1 VDLGTTIDTLLV
13 IAAVA
18 AATPLLVALLP
29 WLRVPQVVLL
39 IAGGIV
45 VGPEVLGFGSP
56 GSVQVL
62 SDLGLGFVFL
72 LAGYEV
78 EVALFASSSG
88 RRAIASWFISAAVAA
103 GVVGALGAAGVV
115 HAYVPVAIGLTTTA
129 LGTLLP
135 ILREHDLL
143 RGRLGRHLIAAGA
156 VGELFPILAVALFL
170 GIVSRFVALLS
181 VLSVVAIAFVL
192 SAAHRLV
199 GRGRLLEIV
208 RQSQHETS
216 QAILRCTVL
225 LLMVLLAATNEFHL
239 DAVLGAFIAGMVLRR
254 WAGASAPLLED
265 KLDAIGYGFFI
276 PIFFVY
282 SGMTLD
288 IRSIAD
294 APLRVVLFLALM
306 VAVRGLPALLV
317 YRGVLPRR
325 ERLELVLI
333 TATSLPLLVALAE
346 IGRRNGTMLPENAAA
361 LVGAGVLSVLILP
374 SAAIAVR
381 KRGRAEP
388 AEAEPADSEPADA
401 EPADAEPADSE
412 PADSE
417 PADSEPAESTRADSA
432 PADSDRADSG
442 RAGAEPPGAE
452 PAGTEPAGT
461 EPAGTEPAG
470 TEPAGTEPAGTE
482 PAGAEPAE
490 PAGPG
495 QVGR

>member
-1 VDLGTTIDTLLV
+1 MDLSTTIDTLLV

-45 VGPEVLGFGSP
+45 IGPEALGFGSP

-78 EVALFASSSG
+78 EIALFASSPG
-88 RRAIASWFISAAVAA
+88 RRAMSSWFITAAVSGGVVAALDAA
-103 GVVGALGAAGVV
+103 GLVR
-115 HAYVPVAIGLTTTA
+115 AYVPVAIALTTTA

-135 ILREHDLL
+135 ILREHDMLH
-143 RGRLGRHLIAAGA
+143 GRFGHHLVAAGA
-156 VGELFPILAVALFL
+156 VGELFPVLAIALFL
-170 GIVSRFVALLS
+170 GIVNRFVALLS
-181 VLSVVAIAFVL
+181 LASVGAIAVALGASRRVL
-192 SAAHRLV
+192 

-208 RQSQHETS
+208 RKSQHETN

-239 DAVLGAFIAGMVLRR
+239 DAVLGAFLAGMVLRR
-254 WAGASAPLLED
+254 WAGSSAHVLEE

-288 IRSIAD
+288 IDSIAD

-306 VAVRGLPALLV
+306 LAVRGLPALLV
-317 YRGVLPRR
+317 YRGVLRSR
-325 ERLELVLI
+325 ERLELALI

-346 IGRRNGTMLPENAAA
+346 IGRRNGTMLPENGAA

-381 KRGRAEP
+381 KRGKP
-388 AEAEPADSEPADA
+388 EPADTG
-401 EPADAEPADSE
+401 
-412 PADSE
+412 
-417 PADSEPAESTRADSA
+417 PAESESAD
-432 PADSDRADSG
+432 PDPVEQ
-442 RAGAEPPGAE
+442 AE
-452 PAGTEPAGT
+452 
-461 EPAGTEPAG
+461 
-470 TEPAGTEPAGTE
+470 
-482 PAGAEPAE
+482 
-490 PAGPG
+490 PG
-495 QVGR
+495 QVGH

>member
-1 VDLGTTIDTLLV
+1 MDLTATIDTLLV

-45 VGPEVLGFGSP
+45 IGPEALGFGSP

-78 EVALFASSSG
+78 EVALFASSPG
-88 RRAIASWFISAAVAA
+88 RRAMSSWFITAAVSGGVVAALAAA
-103 GVVGALGAAGVV
+103 GIVR
-115 HAYVPVAIGLTTTA
+115 AYVPVAIALTTTA

-135 ILREHDLL
+135 ILREHDML
-143 RGRLGRHLIAAGA
+143 RGRFGHHLVAAGA
-156 VGELFPILAVALFL
+156 VGELFPVLAIALFL
-170 GIVSRFVALLS
+170 GIVNRFVALLS
-181 VLSVVAIAFVL
+181 LASVGAIALALGASRRVL
-192 SAAHRLV
+192 

-208 RQSQHETS
+208 RKSQHETN
-216 QAILRCTVL
+216 QAILRCTIL

-239 DAVLGAFIAGMVLRR
+239 DAVLGAFLAGMVLRR
-254 WAGASAPLLED
+254 WAGASAHVLEE

-288 IRSIAD
+288 IDSIAD

-306 VAVRGLPALLV
+306 LAVRGLPALLV
-317 YRGVLPRR
+317 YRGVLRSR
-325 ERLELVLI
+325 ERLELALI

-346 IGRRNGTMLPENAAA
+346 IGRRNGTMLPENGAA

-381 KRGRAEP
+381 KRGKP
-388 AEAEPADSEPADA
+388 EPADT
-401 EPADAEPADSE
+401 
-412 PADSE
+412 
-417 PADSEPAESTRADSA
+417 EPAESESAD
-432 PADSDRADSG
+432 PDPV
-442 RAGAEPPGAE
+442 EQ
-452 PAGTEPAGT
+452 TE
-461 EPAGTEPAG
+461 
-470 TEPAGTEPAGTE
+470 
-482 PAGAEPAE
+482 
-490 PAGPG
+490 PG
-495 QVGR
+495 QVGH

>member
-1 VDLGTTIDTLLV
+1 MDLSTTIDTLLV

-45 VGPEVLGFGSP
+45 IGPEALGFGSP
-56 GSVQVL
+56 SSVQVL

-78 EVALFASSSG
+78 EIALFASSPG
-88 RRAIASWFISAAVAA
+88 RRAMSSWFITAAVSGGVVAALDAA
-103 GVVGALGAAGVV
+103 GLVR
-115 HAYVPVAIGLTTTA
+115 AYVPVAIALTTTA

-135 ILREHDLL
+135 ILREHDML
-143 RGRLGRHLIAAGA
+143 RGRFGHHLVAAGA
-156 VGELFPILAVALFL
+156 VGELFPVLAIALFL
-170 GIVSRFVALLS
+170 GIVNRFVALLS
-181 VLSVVAIAFVL
+181 LASVGAIAVALGASRRVL
-192 SAAHRLV
+192 

-208 RQSQHETS
+208 RKSQHETN

-239 DAVLGAFIAGMVLRR
+239 DAVLGAFLAGMVLRR
-254 WAGASAPLLED
+254 WAGSSAHVLEE

-288 IRSIAD
+288 IDSIAD

-306 VAVRGLPALLV
+306 LAVRGLPALLV
-317 YRGVLPRR
+317 YRGVLRSR
-325 ERLELVLI
+325 ERLELALI

-346 IGRRNGTMLPENAAA
+346 IGRRNGTMLPENGAA

-381 KRGRAEP
+381 KRGKP
-388 AEAEPADSEPADA
+388 EPADTG
-401 EPADAEPADSE
+401 
-412 PADSE
+412 
-417 PADSEPAESTRADSA
+417 PAESESAD
-432 PADSDRADSG
+432 PDPVEQ
-442 RAGAEPPGAE
+442 AE
-452 PAGTEPAGT
+452 
-461 EPAGTEPAG
+461 
-470 TEPAGTEPAGTE
+470 
-482 PAGAEPAE
+482 
-490 PAGPG
+490 PG
-495 QVGR
+495 QVGH

>member
-1 VDLGTTIDTLLV
+1 MDLSTTIDTLLV

-45 VGPEVLGFGSP
+45 IGPEALGFGSP

-78 EVALFASSSG
+78 EVALFASSPG
-88 RRAIASWFISAAVAA
+88 RRAMSSWFIAAAVSGGVVAALDAA
-103 GVVGALGAAGVV
+103 GIVR
-115 HAYVPVAIGLTTTA
+115 AYVPVAIALTTTA

-135 ILREHDLL
+135 ILREHDML
-143 RGRLGRHLIAAGA
+143 RGRFGHHLVAAGA
-156 VGELFPILAVALFL
+156 VGELFPVLAIALFL
-170 GIVSRFVALLS
+170 GIVNRFVALLS
-181 VLSVVAIAFVL
+181 LASVGAIAFALGASQRVL
-192 SAAHRLV
+192 

-208 RQSQHETS
+208 RKSQHETN

-239 DAVLGAFIAGMVLRR
+239 DAVLGAFLAGMVLRR
-254 WAGASAPLLED
+254 WAGASAHVLEE

-288 IRSIAD
+288 IDSIAD
-294 APLRVVLFLALM
+294 APLRVVLFLALIL
-306 VAVRGLPALLV
+306 AVRGLPALLV
-317 YRGVLPRR
+317 YRGVLRSR
-325 ERLELVLI
+325 ERLELALI

-346 IGRRNGTMLPENAAA
+346 IGRRNGTMLPENGAA

-374 SAAIAVR
+374 STAIAVR
-381 KRGRAEP
+381 KRGKP
-388 AEAEPADSEPADA
+388 EPADT
-401 EPADAEPADSE
+401 
-412 PADSE
+412 
-417 PADSEPAESTRADSA
+417 EPAESESAD
-432 PADSDRADSG
+432 PDPVEQ
-442 RAGAEPPGAE
+442 AE
-452 PAGTEPAGT
+452 
-461 EPAGTEPAG
+461 
-470 TEPAGTEPAGTE
+470 
-482 PAGAEPAE
+482 
-490 PAGPG
+490 PG
-495 QVGR
+495 QVGH

>member
-13 IAAVA
+13 IAAIS

-45 VGPEVLGFGSP
+45 IGPEVLDLGSAS
-56 GSVQVL
+56 SVQVL

-78 EVALFASSSG
+78 EVALFRSSSG
-88 RRAIASWFISAAVAA
+88 RRAIVAWFISAAVAA
-103 GVVGALGAAGVV
+103 GVVGLLAATGLVR
-115 HAYVPVAIGLTTTA
+115 AYAPVAIGLTTTA

-135 ILREHDLL
+135 ILREHDML
-143 RGRLGRHLIAAGA
+143 RGRLGRHLVAAGA
-156 VGELFPILAVALFL
+156 VGELFPILAIALFL
-170 GIVSRFVALLS
+170 GIASRFVALLS
-181 VLSVVAIAFVL
+181 LLSVAVIALLL
-192 SAAHRLV
+192 SAARRLV

-208 RQSQHETS
+208 RESQHETS

-225 LLMVLLAATNEFHL
+225 LLMVLLATTNEFHL
-239 DAVLGAFIAGMVLRR
+239 DAVLGAFVAGMVLRR
-254 WAGASAPLLED
+254 WAGASAPVLEE

-294 APLRVVLFLALM
+294 APLRVVLFLGLLL
-306 VAVRGLPALLV
+306 AVRGLPALLV
-317 YRGVLPRR
+317 YRGLLAGRQ
-325 ERLELVLI
+325 RLQLALI

-361 LVGAGVLSVLILP
+361 LVGAGVLSVLIFP
-374 SAAIAVR
+374 SAAIAVG
-381 KRGRAEP
+381 KRGKP
-388 AEAEPADSEPADA
+388 EAAD
-401 EPADAEPADSE
+401 
-412 PADSE
+412 
-417 PADSEPAESTRADSA
+417 
-432 PADSDRADSG
+432 
-442 RAGAEPPGAE
+442 
-452 PAGTEPAGT
+452 TEPAQS
-461 EPAGTEPAG
+461 ESADPDPVEQIQ
-470 TEPAGTEPAGTE
+470 
-482 PAGAEPAE
+482 
-490 PAGPG
+490 PG

>member
-1 VDLGTTIDTLLV
+1 VDLTATIDTLLV

-45 VGPEVLGFGSP
+45 IGPEALGFGSP
-56 GSVQVL
+56 SSVQVL

-78 EVALFASSSG
+78 EVALFASSAG
-88 RRAIASWFISAAVAA
+88 RRAMSSWFISAAVSGGVVAALAAA
-103 GVVGALGAAGVV
+103 GIVR
-115 HAYVPVAIGLTTTA
+115 AYVPVAIALTTTA

-135 ILREHDLL
+135 ILREHDML
-143 RGRLGRHLIAAGA
+143 RGRFGHHLVAAGA
-156 VGELFPILAVALFL
+156 VGELFPVLAIALFL
-170 GIVSRFVALLS
+170 GIVNRFVALLS
-181 VLSVVAIAFVL
+181 LASVGAIAVALGASRRVL
-192 SAAHRLV
+192 

-208 RQSQHETS
+208 RKSQHETN

-239 DAVLGAFIAGMVLRR
+239 DAVLGAFLAGMVLRR
-254 WAGASAPLLED
+254 WAGASAHVLEE

-282 SGMTLD
+282 SGMTLNID
-288 IRSIAD
+288 SIAD

-306 VAVRGLPALLV
+306 LAVRGLPALLV
-317 YRGVLPRR
+317 YRGVLRSR
-325 ERLELVLI
+325 ERLELALI

-346 IGRRNGTMLPENAAA
+346 IGRRNGTMLPENGAA

-381 KRGRAEP
+381 KRGKP
-388 AEAEPADSEPADA
+388 EPADTG
-401 EPADAEPADSE
+401 
-412 PADSE
+412 
-417 PADSEPAESTRADSA
+417 PAESESAD
-432 PADSDRADSG
+432 PDPV
-442 RAGAEPPGAE
+442 EQVE
-452 PAGTEPAGT
+452 
-461 EPAGTEPAG
+461 
-470 TEPAGTEPAGTE
+470 
-482 PAGAEPAE
+482 
-490 PAGPG
+490 PG
-495 QVGR
+495 QVGQ

>member
-1 VDLGTTIDTLLV
+1 VDLSTTIDTLLV

-45 VGPEVLGFGSP
+45 IGPEALGFGSP

-78 EVALFASSSG
+78 EVALFASSPG
-88 RRAIASWFISAAVAA
+88 RRAMSSWFITAAVSGGVVAALDAA
-103 GVVGALGAAGVV
+103 GIVR
-115 HAYVPVAIGLTTTA
+115 AYVPVAIALTTTA

-135 ILREHDLL
+135 ILREHDML
-143 RGRLGRHLIAAGA
+143 RGRFGHHLVAAGA
-156 VGELFPILAVALFL
+156 VGELFPVLAIALFL
-170 GIVSRFVALLS
+170 GIVNRFVALLS
-181 VLSVVAIAFVL
+181 LASVGAIAVALGASRRVL
-192 SAAHRLV
+192 

-208 RQSQHETS
+208 RKSQHETN

-239 DAVLGAFIAGMVLRR
+239 DAVLGAFLAGMVLRR
-254 WAGASAPLLED
+254 WAGASAHVLEE

-288 IRSIAD
+288 VDSIAD

-306 VAVRGLPALLV
+306 LAVRGLPALLV
-317 YRGVLPRR
+317 YRGVLGSR
-325 ERLELVLI
+325 ERLELALI

-346 IGRRNGTMLPENAAA
+346 IGRRNGTMLPENGAA

-381 KRGRAEP
+381 KRGKP
-388 AEAEPADSEPADA
+388 EPADTG
-401 EPADAEPADSE
+401 
-412 PADSE
+412 
-417 PADSEPAESTRADSA
+417 PAESASAD
-432 PADSDRADSG
+432 PDPVEQ
-442 RAGAEPPGAE
+442 AE
-452 PAGTEPAGT
+452 
-461 EPAGTEPAG
+461 
-470 TEPAGTEPAGTE
+470 
-482 PAGAEPAE
+482 
-490 PAGPG
+490 PG
-495 QVGR
+495 QVGH

>member
-1 VDLGTTIDTLLV
+1 MDLSTTIDTLLV

-45 VGPEVLGFGSP
+45 IGPEALGFGSP
-56 GSVQVL
+56 SSVQVL

-78 EVALFASSSG
+78 EIALFASSPG
-88 RRAIASWFISAAVAA
+88 RRAMSSWFITAAVSGGVVAALDAA
-103 GVVGALGAAGVV
+103 GIVR
-115 HAYVPVAIGLTTTA
+115 AYVPVAIALTTTA

-135 ILREHDLL
+135 ILREHDML
-143 RGRLGRHLIAAGA
+143 RGRFGHHLVAAGA
-156 VGELFPILAVALFL
+156 VGELFPVLAIALFL
-170 GIVSRFVALLS
+170 GIVNRFVALLS
-181 VLSVVAIAFVL
+181 LASVGAIAVALGASRRVL
-192 SAAHRLV
+192 

-208 RQSQHETS
+208 RKSQHETN

-239 DAVLGAFIAGMVLRR
+239 DAVLGAFLAGMVLRR
-254 WAGASAPLLED
+254 WAGSSAHVLEE

-288 IRSIAD
+288 IDSIAD

-306 VAVRGLPALLV
+306 LAVRGLPALLV
-317 YRGVLPRR
+317 YRGVLRSR
-325 ERLELVLI
+325 ERLELALI

-346 IGRRNGTMLPENAAA
+346 IGRRNGTMLPENGAA

-381 KRGRAEP
+381 KRGKP
-388 AEAEPADSEPADA
+388 EPADTGPPESESADPDPV
-401 EPADAEPADSE
+401 EQ
-412 PADSE
+412 
-417 PADSEPAESTRADSA
+417 
-432 PADSDRADSG
+432 
-442 RAGAEPPGAE
+442 
-452 PAGTEPAGT
+452 TE
-461 EPAGTEPAG
+461 
-470 TEPAGTEPAGTE
+470 
-482 PAGAEPAE
+482 
-490 PAGPG
+490 PG
-495 QVGR
+495 QVGH

>member
-1 VDLGTTIDTLLV
+1 MDLGTTIDTLLV
-13 IAAVA
+13 IAAVSA
-18 AATPLLVALLP
+18 AAPLLVALLP

-45 VGPEVLGFGSP
+45 VGPEVLDLGSP
-56 GSVQVL
+56 SSVQVL

-78 EVALFASSSG
+78 EAALFASSSG
-88 RRAIASWFISAAVAA
+88 RRAIASWLVSAALAA
-103 GVVGALGAAGVV
+103 GVVGGLGAAGVI

-135 ILREHDLL
+135 ILREHDML
-143 RGRLGRHLIAAGA
+143 RGPFGQHLIAAGA

-181 VLSVVAIAFVL
+181 LLSVAAIALAL
-192 SAAHRLV
+192 SAARRLL

-225 LLMVLLAATNEFHL
+225 LLMLLLAATNEFHL
-239 DAVLGAFIAGMVLRR
+239 DAVLGAFVAGMVLRR
-254 WAGASAPLLED
+254 WAGQSAPVLEE

-288 IRSIAD
+288 VRSIAE
-294 APLRVVLFLALM
+294 APLRVVLFLGLM
-306 VAVRGLPALLV
+306 VAVRGLPALPV
-317 YRGVLPRR
+317 YRGLLPGRD
-325 ERLELVLI
+325 RLELALI

-374 SAAIAVR
+374 SAAIALR
-381 KRGRAEP
+381 KRARAAPASADPAAGEP
-388 AEAEPADSEPADA
+388 AE
-401 EPADAEPADSE
+401 
-412 PADSE
+412 
-417 PADSEPAESTRADSA
+417 
-432 PADSDRADSG
+432 
-442 RAGAEPPGAE
+442 
-452 PAGTEPAGT
+452 
-461 EPAGTEPAG
+461 
-470 TEPAGTEPAGTE
+470 
-482 PAGAEPAE
+482 
-490 PAGPG
+490 PG

>member
-1 VDLGTTIDTLLV
+1 VDLSTTIDTLLV

-39 IAGGIV
+39 IGGGIV
-45 VGPEVLGFGSP
+45 IGPEVLGFGSP

-78 EVALFASSSG
+78 EIALFASSAG
-88 RRAIASWFISAAVAA
+88 RRAMASWFVTAAVSA
-103 GVVGALGAAGVV
+103 GVVTALGAAGLVD
-115 HAYVPVAIGLTTTA
+115 AYVPVAIALTTTA

-135 ILREHDLL
+135 ILREHDML
-143 RGRLGRHLIAAGA
+143 RGRFGHHLVAAGA
-156 VGELFPILAVALFL
+156 VGELFPVLAIALFL
-170 GIVSRFVALLS
+170 GIVNRFVALLS
-181 VLSVVAIAFVL
+181 LASVGAIALALGASRRVL
-192 SAAHRLV
+192 

-208 RQSQHETS
+208 RKSQHETN

-239 DAVLGAFIAGMVLRR
+239 DAVLGAFLAGMVLRR
-254 WAGASAPLLED
+254 WAGASAHVLEE

-282 SGMTLD
+282 SGMTLNID
-288 IRSIAD
+288 SIAD
-294 APLRVVLFLALM
+294 APLRVVLFLALLL
-306 VAVRGLPALLV
+306 AVRGLPALLV
-317 YRGVLPRR
+317 YRGVLRSR
-325 ERLELVLI
+325 ERLELALI

-346 IGRRNGTMLPENAAA
+346 IGRRNGTMLPENQAA

-381 KRGRAEP
+381 KRGKP
-388 AEAEPADSEPADA
+388 EPADT
-401 EPADAEPADSE
+401 
-412 PADSE
+412 
-417 PADSEPAESTRADSA
+417 EPAESESAD
-432 PADSDRADSG
+432 PDPV
-442 RAGAEPPGAE
+442 EQVE
-452 PAGTEPAGT
+452 
-461 EPAGTEPAG
+461 
-470 TEPAGTEPAGTE
+470 
-482 PAGAEPAE
+482 
-490 PAGPG
+490 PG

>member
-1 VDLGTTIDTLLV
+1 MDLSTTIDTLLV

-45 VGPEVLGFGSP
+45 IGPEALGFGSP
-56 GSVQVL
+56 SSVQVL

-78 EVALFASSSG
+78 EIALFASSPG
-88 RRAIASWFISAAVAA
+88 RRAMSSWFITAAVSGGVVAALDAA
-103 GVVGALGAAGVV
+103 GLVR
-115 HAYVPVAIGLTTTA
+115 AYVPVAIALTTTA

-135 ILREHDLL
+135 ILREHDML
-143 RGRLGRHLIAAGA
+143 RGRFGHHLVAAGA
-156 VGELFPILAVALFL
+156 VGELFPVLAIALFL
-170 GIVSRFVALLS
+170 GIVNRFVALLS
-181 VLSVVAIAFVL
+181 LASVGAIAVGLGASRRVL
-192 SAAHRLV
+192 

-208 RQSQHETS
+208 RKSQHETN

-239 DAVLGAFIAGMVLRR
+239 DAVLGAFLAGMVLRR
-254 WAGASAPLLED
+254 WAGSSAHVLEE

-288 IRSIAD
+288 IDSIAD

-306 VAVRGLPALLV
+306 LAVRGLPALLV
-317 YRGVLPRR
+317 YRGVLRSR
-325 ERLELVLI
+325 ERLELALI

-346 IGRRNGTMLPENAAA
+346 IGRRNGTMLPENGAA

-381 KRGRAEP
+381 KRGKP
-388 AEAEPADSEPADA
+388 EPADTG
-401 EPADAEPADSE
+401 
-412 PADSE
+412 
-417 PADSEPAESTRADSA
+417 PAESESAD
-432 PADSDRADSG
+432 PDPVEQ
-442 RAGAEPPGAE
+442 AE
-452 PAGTEPAGT
+452 
-461 EPAGTEPAG
+461 
-470 TEPAGTEPAGTE
+470 
-482 PAGAEPAE
+482 
-490 PAGPG
+490 PG
-495 QVGR
+495 QVGH

>member
-1 VDLGTTIDTLLV
+1 MDLSTTINTLLV
-13 IAAVA
+13 IAAVSA
-18 AATPLLVALLP
+18 AAPLLVALLP
-29 WLRVPQVVLL
+29 WVRVPQVVLL

-45 VGPEVLGFGSP
+45 VGPEALDLGSP

-78 EVALFASSSG
+78 EVALFGSSSG
-88 RRAIASWFISAAVAA
+88 RRAIASWFVTAALAA
-103 GVVGALGAAGVV
+103 GVVAALGAAGLV

-135 ILREHDLL
+135 ILREHHLL
-143 RGRLGRHLIAAGA
+143 GGRLGRHLIAAGA

-208 RQSQHETS
+208 RQSQHETT

-239 DAVLGAFIAGMVLRR
+239 DAVLGAFVAGMVLRR
-254 WAGASAPLLED
+254 WAGANAPMLEE

-317 YRGVLPRR
+317 YRGLLPSR
-325 ERLELVLI
+325 ERLELALI

-388 AEAEPADSEPADA
+388 A
-401 EPADAEPADSE
+401 DAEPADSE

-417 PADSEPAESTRADSA
+417 PAGSEPADSEPADSQ
-432 PADSDRADSG
+432 PADPD
-442 RAGAEPPGAE
+442 P
-452 PAGTEPAGT
+452 TEPA
-461 EPAGTEPAG
+461 E
-470 TEPAGTEPAGTE
+470 
-482 PAGAEPAE
+482 
-490 PAGPG
+490 PG

>member
-1 VDLGTTIDTLLV
+1 VDLTATIDTLLV
-13 IAAVA
+13 IAAVS

-45 VGPEVLGFGSP
+45 VGPEVLDLGSP
-56 GSVQVL
+56 SSVQVL

-78 EVALFASSSG
+78 EIALFRSSSG
-88 RRAIASWFISAAVAA
+88 RRAIVAWFITAVAAA
-103 GVVGALGAAGVV
+103 GVVGALAAAGLVR
-115 HAYVPVAIGLTTTA
+115 AYVPVAIGLTTTA

-135 ILREHDLL
+135 ILREHDML
-143 RGRLGRHLIAAGA
+143 RGRFGRHLIAAGA

-170 GIVSRFVALLS
+170 GIVNRFVALLS
-181 VLSVVAIAFVL
+181 LLSVGVIAL
-192 SAAHRLV
+192 LLGAARRLL

-208 RQSQHETS
+208 RESQHETS

-225 LLMVLLAATNEFHL
+225 LLMVLLATTNEFHL
-239 DAVLGAFIAGMVLRR
+239 DAVLGAFLAGMVLRR
-254 WAGASAPLLED
+254 WAGASAPLLEE
-265 KLDAIGYGFFI
+265 KMDAVGYGFFI

-317 YRGVLPRR
+317 YRGLLPGR
-325 ERLELVLI
+325 ERLELALI

-374 SAAIAVR
+374 SAAIALR
-381 KRGRAEP
+381 RRGRAEP
-388 AEAEPADSEPADA
+388 ADSESVDP
-401 EPADAEPADSE
+401 S
-412 PADSE
+412 
-417 PADSEPAESTRADSA
+417 PAESVE
-432 PADSDRADSG
+432 PGQVGPG
-442 RAGAEPPGAE
+442 RVE
-452 PAGTEPAGT
+452 
-461 EPAGTEPAG
+461 
-470 TEPAGTEPAGTE
+470 
-482 PAGAEPAE
+482 
-490 PAGPG
+490 PG